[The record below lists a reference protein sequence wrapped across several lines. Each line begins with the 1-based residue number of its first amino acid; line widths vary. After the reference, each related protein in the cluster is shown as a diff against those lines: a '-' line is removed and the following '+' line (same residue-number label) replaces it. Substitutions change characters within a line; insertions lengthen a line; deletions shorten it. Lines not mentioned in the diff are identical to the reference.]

1 MLRVYYVTG
10 VNNAD
15 ISEIQSSTWQ
25 PAPAFL
31 LGKSCGQRTLEGYNP
46 WRYKEL
52 DTTPWAKVVTL
63 SLSLAWGRVSL
74 MLSTFSKCLL
84 ST

>member
-1 MLRVYYVTG
+1 MTG

-15 ISEIQSSTWQ
+15 ISKIQSSKRQ
-25 PAPAFL
+25 PAPVFL
-31 LGKSCGQRTLEGYNP
+31 LGKSCGQRTLEGYSP

-52 DTTPWAKVVTL
+52 DTTPCAKVVTL

-74 MLSTFSKCLL
+74 ILRTFSKCLL